1 MLHLYYGREN
11 IDKENFIFDHLQGRA
26 LLLVPDQFTLQMERA
41 LLARAG
47 KEALMDIEVLSM
59 SRLGDRLL
67 SELGGSK
74 RSFIDKYGRHMIL
87 SDVARAERE
96 RLQVFRGLERKNSFI
111 EMVNNFI
118 SELKQF
124 NCGSAEL
131 TQIAEA
137 LPEDSYAAKKLTDL
151 TLLYE
156 SYERRIEG
164 KYTDSEDYID
174 LFLSKIAQSAL
185 IQDQDIWIY
194 GFDSFAPKAMSVIGE
209 LMRSA
214 REVQVVLTA
223 DHDRSS
229 RDSELFTLPE
239 LVMHKLQEAAE
250 ASGIDCKRQAIPEC
264 YRIRDRAAA
273 VRQIEQELY
282 ALPARPAKDLDACE

>member
-151 TLLYE
+151 TLLY
-156 SYERRIEG
+156 
-164 KYTDSEDYID
+164 
-174 LFLSKIAQSAL
+174 
-185 IQDQDIWIY
+185 
-194 GFDSFAPKAMSVIGE
+194 
-209 LMRSA
+209 
-214 REVQVVLTA
+214 
-223 DHDRSS
+223 
-229 RDSELFTLPE
+229 
-239 LVMHKLQEAAE
+239 
-250 ASGIDCKRQAIPEC
+250 
-264 YRIRDRAAA
+264 
-273 VRQIEQELY
+273 
-282 ALPARPAKDLDACE
+282 

>member
-96 RLQVFRGLERKNSFI
+96 RLQVFRGLERKIPS
-111 EMVNNFI
+111 
-118 SELKQF
+118 
-124 NCGSAEL
+124 
-131 TQIAEA
+131 
-137 LPEDSYAAKKLTDL
+137 
-151 TLLYE
+151 
-156 SYERRIEG
+156 
-164 KYTDSEDYID
+164 
-174 LFLSKIAQSAL
+174 SK
-185 IQDQDIWIY
+185 W
-194 GFDSFAPKAMSVIGE
+194 
-209 LMRSA
+209 
-214 REVQVVLTA
+214 
-223 DHDRSS
+223 
-229 RDSELFTLPE
+229 
-239 LVMHKLQEAAE
+239 
-250 ASGIDCKRQAIPEC
+250 
-264 YRIRDRAAA
+264 
-273 VRQIEQELY
+273 
-282 ALPARPAKDLDACE
+282 

>member
-229 RDSELFTLPE
+229 RDGELFTLPE
-239 LVMHKLQEAAE
+239 LVMH
-250 ASGIDCKRQAIPEC
+250 
-264 YRIRDRAAA
+264 
-273 VRQIEQELY
+273 
-282 ALPARPAKDLDACE
+282 